1 MKTLLNIGC
10 VLCLFLMGYAGNA
23 QEKVL
28 GNVNMAHSLEHIGLN
43 INNLKSTTL
52 TSVDLTS
59 KALVGTMYVNNDFFP
74 GRIDAQEN
82 TYSFRYNAFLD
93 EMEVQFGEANYFMPL
108 AAYYTIT
115 FVGTN
120 KKYEVLDNQSGS
132 DSKKGFFVVLLK
144 GEPMSLYKKENIK
157 FYEEVPAK
165 LGFTKYEP
173 PKLQR
178 TKDSFFVRFEGT
190 EAIEIPQKKKE
201 ALKVFSKKGSSM
213 TSYIK
218 KNKLSF
224 KKEGDVIQM
233 VRYYNSLFVD
243 KRKSS

>member
-1 MKTLLNIGC
+1 MI
-10 VLCLFLMGYAGNA
+10 
-23 QEKVL
+23 
-28 GNVNMAHSLEHIGLN
+28 
-43 INNLKSTTL
+43 
-52 TSVDLTS
+52 
-59 KALVGTMYVNNDFFP
+59 
-74 GRIDAQEN
+74 
-82 TYSFRYNAFLD
+82 
-93 EMEVQFGEANYFMPL
+93 
-108 AAYYTIT
+108 
-115 FVGTN
+115 
-120 KKYEVLDNQSGS
+120 
-132 DSKKGFFVVLLK
+132 
-144 GEPMSLYKKENIK
+144 
-157 FYEEVPAK
+157 
-165 LGFTKYEP
+165 YEP

-178 TKDSFFVRFEGT
+178 TKDSFYVGFEGT